1 MMQRIWA
8 AICTAWAV
16 IAVFAVLAVTHN
28 RSTPSSSAA
37 NPIVLVRSANGSL
50 VPVSLPSGAHATTQ
64 SSQVGGGAVLQG
76 ASGLSQTG
84 SHPTTRSS

>member
-16 IAVFAVLAVTHN
+16 IAVFAVLAVTH
-28 RSTPSSSAA
+28 RQAGPSSSAA
-37 NPIVLVRSANGSL
+37 NPVVLVRSANGSL
-50 VPVSLPSGAHATTQ
+50 VPVSLPGGAHATTQ
-64 SSQVGGGAVLQG
+64 SSQVGVGTVVQG

-84 SHPTTRSS
+84 SYPTTRSS

>member
-1 MMQRIWA
+1 MMQRVWA

-28 RSTPSSSAA
+28 QSTPSASAA
-37 NPIVLVRSANGSL
+37 NPVVLVRSATGAL
-50 VPVSLPSGAHATTQ
+50 VPVSLPNGAHATTQ
-64 SSQVGGGAVLQG
+64 SSPGAAGSVLQTANG
-76 ASGLSQTG
+76 PVQVG

>member
-1 MMQRIWA
+1 MMQRVWA

-28 RSTPSSSAA
+28 RPTPSASAA
-37 NPIVLVRSANGSL
+37 NPVVLVRSANGAL

-64 SSQVGGGAVLQG
+64 SSP
-76 ASGLSQTG
+76 ASGGSLVQTANGLVQVG

>member
-1 MMQRIWA
+1 MMQRVWA

-28 RSTPSSSAA
+28 QSTPSASGQS
-37 NPIVLVRSANGSL
+37 PIVLVRSPSGAL
-50 VPVSLPSGAHATTQ
+50 VPVSLGNGAHATTQ
-64 SSQVGGGAVLQG
+64 TSP
-76 ASGLSQTG
+76 ASGGSLQTANGLFQTG

>member
-1 MMQRIWA
+1 MMQRVWA

-28 RSTPSSSAA
+28 QSTPSASAA
-37 NPIVLVRSANGSL
+37 NPIVLVRSANGAL
-50 VPVSLPSGAHATTQ
+50 VPVSVPSGAHATTQ
-64 SSQVGGGAVLQG
+64 TSPAAGGSVVQTGNGLAQV
-76 ASGLSQTG
+76 G